1 MLKNPN
7 IHTAESSWKLNA
19 CLRCPAYFHHFNNFT
34 IKIIFSQILTLQ
46 AGSKPKLQWVYGFLH
61 YSAERQG
68 FSPATW
74 SIHKALGGVEVLM
87 LQSAVHSNSTA
98 GLCPQRDRPTCPC
111 KSLHLKKPPRTDFQG
126 DQTSNLAVSAGLFWG
141 LIPTPQL
148 IGASIPKAAS
158 LPRGCIS
165 LKCLVIQ
172 EQLLPCP
179 PNPIV
184 FLKSVGCF

>member
-1 MLKNPN
+1 MSLWVSTLPRRK
-7 IHTAESSWKLNA
+7 AGFFSSL
-19 CLRCPAYFHHFNNFT
+19 L
-34 IKIIFSQILTLQ
+34 
-46 AGSKPKLQWVYGFLH
+46 
-61 YSAERQG
+61 
-68 FSPATW
+68 
-74 SIHKALGGVEVLM
+74 
-87 LQSAVHSNSTA
+87 VHSYSPWWGGGA
-98 GLCPQRDRPTCPC
+98 DAPVCCSPQLYWRQSPQRDRPTCPC

-126 DQTSNLAVSAGLFWG
+126 DQTSSLAVSAGLFWG
-141 LIPTPQL
+141 LTPTPQL
-148 IGASIPKAAS
+148 ICASTPKAAS